1 MFDKLTKGNK
11 ITKGKKLTKSNGAEA
26 TMRPEKITTAVRMMC
41 EMRQKLE
48 ELAVMNGRSLSGEI
62 VFRLRA
68 SLEQEKQSAQK
79 QRT

>member
-1 MFDKLTKGNK
+1 
-11 ITKGKKLTKSNGAEA
+11 
-26 TMRPEKITTAVRMMC
+26 MRPEKITTAVRMMC